1 MIRTLKTASAVFVA
15 GVVAGLAASAPAHAQ
30 DGTFTTESLTP
41 EAAVTLAQATLRACR
56 AEGYQTAVAVVD
68 KGGNVQAL
76 IRDRYAG
83 AHTPRTATLKAYTA
97 VSFRTNTTQLAENS
111 QAGQEG
117 SGVRDIP
124 GVLALGGGVMIEK
137 AGSLIGAVGVSGA
150 PAGTLDE
157 DCARKGLE
165 SIMDVLAF

>member
-1 MIRTLKTASAVFVA
+1 MIRFYKTASAVL
-15 GVVAGLAASAPAHAQ
+15 VAGLLAAAPIQAQ
-30 DGTFTTESLTP
+30 AQEGTFTTESLTP
-41 EAAVTLAQATLRACR
+41 EVAVTLAQATLEACR
-56 AEGYQTAVAVVD
+56 TAGYQVAVAVVD

-97 VSFRTNTTQLAENS
+97 VSFRTNTTALAENS
-111 QAGQEG
+111 QAGKEG
-117 SGVRDIP
+117 SGVRNIP
-124 GVLALGGGVMIEK
+124 GVLALGGGVMVEK

-157 DCARKGLE
+157 ECAVKGLD
-165 SIMDVLAF
+165 SIVDVLAF